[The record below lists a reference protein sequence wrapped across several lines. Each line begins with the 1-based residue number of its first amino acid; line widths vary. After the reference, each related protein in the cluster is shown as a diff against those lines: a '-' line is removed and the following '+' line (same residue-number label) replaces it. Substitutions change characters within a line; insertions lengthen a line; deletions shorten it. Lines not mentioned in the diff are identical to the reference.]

1 MKKILF
7 FTDTHLQEIPISSR
21 KDNYFE
27 SIIRKIEEIK
37 DIANSENVDYV
48 LFGGDFF
55 SKPSPSDEVIISLI
69 QILKKFN
76 SRPIITILGNHD
88 IEGRNPDTYNRKA
101 VKILEE
107 AHLIKVLKDGEN
119 YPPFD
124 TEIEIQGVNYKN
136 GVDSNPDLLKVEKKR
151 KGLILIQMVH
161 SYVLPFKTNFQ
172 TLSLEEV
179 ANITEADII
188 LIGHYHDGFGERRV
202 NGKIFISPG
211 SIARDSINQ
220 FNRIPQVVL
229 IKIDGSKIDI
239 EFIKLK
245 NVLKKEEIE
254 SKDMKEIEDF
264 IFNDFFQ
271 TLQGK
276 EIDSFEP
283 EKIID
288 EILKDENVDQ
298 EVKRE
303 VLKRYEEAREKYSRR
318 S

>member
-7 FTDTHLQEIPISSR
+7 FTDTHLQEVPISSR

-211 SIARDSINQ
+211 SIARDSMNQ

-298 EVKRE
+298 EVKKE
-303 VLKRYEEAREKYSRR
+303 VLKRYEEAREKYSRK

>member
-21 KDNYFE
+21 KDNYLE

-55 SKPSPSDEVIISLI
+55 SKPSPSDEVIIRLI

-220 FNRIPQVVL
+220 FNRTPQVVL

-254 SKDMKEIEDF
+254 SKDIKEIEDF
-264 IFNDFFQ
+264 IFNDFFK

-298 EVKRE
+298 EVKDE
-303 VLKRYEEAREKYSRR
+303 VLKRYEEAREKYSRK

>member
-7 FTDTHLQEIPISSR
+7 FTDTHLQEVPISSR

-298 EVKRE
+298 EVKKE
-303 VLKRYEEAREKYSRR
+303 VLKRYEEAREKYSRE

>member
-211 SIARDSINQ
+211 SIARDSMNQ

-264 IFNDFFQ
+264 IFNDFFR

-298 EVKRE
+298 EVKKE
-303 VLKRYEEAREKYSRR
+303 VLKRYEEAREKYSRK

>member
-21 KDNYFE
+21 KDNYLQ
-27 SIIRKIEEIK
+27 SIIKKIEEIK
-37 DIANSENVDYV
+37 DIANEENVDYV

-55 SKPSPSDEVIISLI
+55 SRPSPSDEVIISLI
-69 QILKKFN
+69 KVLKKFN
-76 SRPIITILGNHD
+76 SRPIISILGNHD
-88 IEGRNPDTYNRKA
+88 IEGRNPETYNRKA

-107 AHLIKVLKDGEN
+107 AHLVKILKDGES
-119 YPPFD
+119 YPQFD
-124 TEIEIQGVNYKN
+124 TEIEIQGINYKN
-136 GVDSNPDLLKVEKKR
+136 GVDSDPELLRVEKKR

-161 SYVLPFKTNFQ
+161 SYVLPFKVPFQ

-179 ANITEADII
+179 SNITDADII
-188 LIGHYHDGFGERRV
+188 LIGHYHDGFGERKV

-220 FNRIPQVVL
+220 FDRVPQVVL
-229 IKIDGSKIDI
+229 LKIDGSKIEI
-239 EFIKLK
+239 ELKKLK

-254 SKDMKEIEDF
+254 SKEAQEIKDF

-271 TLQGK
+271 SLKGK
-276 EIDSFEP
+276 NIDSFDP

-288 EILKDENVDQ
+288 EILKDEKVDE
-298 EVKRE
+298 EVKKE
-303 VLKRYEEAREKYSRR
+303 VLNRYEEAREKYNRKS
-318 S
+318 

>member
-298 EVKRE
+298 EVKKE
-303 VLKRYEEAREKYSRR
+303 VLKRYEEAREKYSRK

>member
-264 IFNDFFQ
+264 IFNDFFR

-298 EVKRE
+298 EVKKE
-303 VLKRYEEAREKYSRR
+303 VLKRYEEAREKYSRK

>member
-21 KDNYFE
+21 KDNYLE
-27 SIIRKIEEIK
+27 SIIKKIEEIK
-37 DIANSENVDYV
+37 DIANNENIDYV

-55 SKPSPSDEVIISLI
+55 SKPSPSDEVIIKLI

-107 AHLIKVLKDGEN
+107 ANLIKVLKDGEN

-136 GVDSNPDLLKVEKKR
+136 GVDIDPNLLKVEKKR
-151 KGLILIQMVH
+151 KGLVLIQMVH
-161 SYVLPFKTNFQ
+161 SYVLPFKTYFE
-172 TLSLEEV
+172 TISLEELSK
-179 ANITEADII
+179 ITEADVI
-188 LIGHYHDGFGERRV
+188 LIGHYHDGFGERKV

-220 FNRIPQVVL
+220 FDRIPKVVL
-229 IKIDGSKIDI
+229 IKIDGSKI
-239 EFIKLK
+239 ETQFIKLK
-245 NVLKKEEIE
+245 NILKKEEIE
-254 SKDMKEIEDF
+254 SKEIKEIENF
-264 IFNDFFQ
+264 IFKDFFQ
-271 TLQGK
+271 SLQGK
-276 EIDSFEP
+276 NIESFEP

-298 EVKRE
+298 EVKDE
-303 VLKRYEEAREKYSRR
+303 VLNRYEEARKKYSRK

>member
-21 KDNYFE
+21 KDNYLE
-27 SIIRKIEEIK
+27 SIIKKIEEIK
-37 DIANSENVDYV
+37 DIANNENVDYV

-55 SKPSPSDEVIISLI
+55 SKPSPSDEVIIKLI

-107 AHLIKVLKDGEN
+107 AHLVKVLKEGEN
-119 YPPFD
+119 YPPFN

-136 GVDSNPDLLKVEKKR
+136 GVDFDPNLLKVEKKR
-151 KGLILIQMVH
+151 KGLVLIQMVH
-161 SYVLPFKTNFQ
+161 SYVLPFKTYFQ
-172 TLSLEEV
+172 TISLEELSK
-179 ANITEADII
+179 ITEADII
-188 LIGHYHDGFGERRV
+188 LIGHYHDGFGERKV
-202 NGKIFISPG
+202 NGKIFICPG

-229 IKIDGSKIDI
+229 IKIDGSKI
-239 EFIKLK
+239 ETQFIKLK

-254 SKDMKEIEDF
+254 SKEIKEIENF
-264 IFNDFFQ
+264 IFKDFFQ
-271 TLQGK
+271 SLQGK
-276 EIDSFEP
+276 NIESFEP

-298 EVKRE
+298 EIKDE
-303 VLKRYEEAREKYSRR
+303 VLKRYEEAREKYSRK

>member
-21 KDNYFE
+21 KDNYLE
-27 SIIRKIEEIK
+27 SIIKKIEEIK
-37 DIANSENVDYV
+37 DIANNENVDYV

-55 SKPSPSDEVIISLI
+55 SKPSPSDEVIIKLI

-107 AHLIKVLKDGEN
+107 AHLVKVLKDKET

-124 TEIEIQGVNYKN
+124 TEIEIQGINYKN
-136 GVDSNPDLLKVEKKR
+136 GVDNDPNLLKVEKKR
-151 KGLILIQMVH
+151 KGLVLIQMVH
-161 SYVLPFKTNFQ
+161 SYVLPFKTYFQ
-172 TLSLEEV
+172 TISIEELSK
-179 ANITEADII
+179 ITEADII
-188 LIGHYHDGFGERRV
+188 LIGHYHDGFGERKV
-202 NGKIFISPG
+202 NDKIFICPG

-229 IKIDGSKIDI
+229 IKIDGSKI
-239 EFIKLK
+239 ETQFIKLK

-254 SKDMKEIEDF
+254 LKEIKEIENF
-264 IFNDFFQ
+264 IFQDFFQ
-271 TLQGK
+271 SLQGK
-276 EIDSFEP
+276 NIESFEP

-298 EVKRE
+298 EIKDE
-303 VLKRYEEAREKYSRR
+303 VLKRYEEAREKYSRK